1 MAVNRKEKT
10 TGRLQQKMAEID
22 SVDAQGHRNVQV
34 YQLAYNLAME
44 VFRESKAFPK
54 EEAFSLIDQI
64 RRSSRSVAANV
75 AEAFR
80 KRQYPNMF
88 VNKLVESDAKVTETQ
103 VWVDF
108 ACDCDYLSSER
119 RDDFVKRYEAIG
131 KMLSG
136 MIAKSR

>member
-10 TGRLQQKMAEID
+10 PGQLQRQTTKT
-22 SVDAQGHRNVQV
+22 SDADTQGHRNVQV

-119 RDDFVKRYEAIG
+119 RDDFIKRYEAIG
-131 KMLSG
+131 KILGG
-136 MIAKSR
+136 MIAESR

>member
-1 MAVNRKEKT
+1 MAVNRKKKAK
-10 TGRLQQKMAEID
+10 GQLQQETVETG
-22 SVDAQGHRNVQV
+22 SVDTQGHRNVQV

-108 ACDCDYLSSER
+108 ACDCDYLPSER
-119 RDDFVKRYEAIG
+119 RDDFMKRYEAIG
-131 KMLSG
+131 KILNG
-136 MIAKSR
+136 MIAEPR